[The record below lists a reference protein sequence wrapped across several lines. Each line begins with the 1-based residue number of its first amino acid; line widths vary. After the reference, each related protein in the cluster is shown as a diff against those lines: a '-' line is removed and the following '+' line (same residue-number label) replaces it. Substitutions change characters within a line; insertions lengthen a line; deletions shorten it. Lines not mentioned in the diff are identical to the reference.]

1 MENTEHLDTIKSK
14 INCLNSTF
22 NSLEIDGIKLGEIM
36 SREKSKEFSNSVR
49 PALKQYKFELQ
60 GKKYYKLVTNEVKL
74 ENVFGTFSCFDY
86 DFDNMK
92 VDIVFCL
99 ELTKHFF
106 TLISTLLD
114 RFSNY
119 FICSRDFISS
129 INWFRTQIIFSVVVR
144 KSRWLR
150 CCWISSALRR

>member
-60 GKKYYKLVTNEVKL
+60 GKKYYKLVTKEIKL
-74 ENVFGTFSCFDY
+74 ENVFGSLGCFVNDI
-86 DFDNMK
+86 DNIY
-92 VDIVFCL
+92 VNIV
-99 ELTKHFF
+99 
-106 TLISTLLD
+106 
-114 RFSNY
+114 Y
-119 FICSRDFISS
+119 FL
-129 INWFRTQIIFSVVVR
+129 Q
-144 KSRWLR
+144 L
-150 CCWISSALRR
+150 